1 MAGTRNPFGRRP
13 HPGSRIHLRKGHGR
27 PACFPIQKTVAKRN
41 LGNAARK
48 STLAA
53 NDNRREISGVSRL
66 PANSGGVLTK
76 TPPTEAPNHRLRPPA
91 PPFLPPSGP
100 ANGSF
105 NGHHPKSK
113 LLAAKVS
120 HEPSIGIK
128 PPCWFS
134 WVYWMRAGCL
144 WRVARAPPKC
154 AMPAYRRTSSFSAP
168 HRSNRTLN
176 KNKPMEN
183 FLVSRADWSSD
194 SRVYWPAP
202 AHLWNGVVDGESFGT
217 GVTVLFYSTEEVD

>member
-48 STLAA
+48 ATLAA
-53 NDNRREISGVSRL
+53 NDNRREISRVSRL

-120 HEPSIGIK
+120 HEHIYWNQASVLVQLGLLDASRLPVAGRESAAKVRDASLPSNQLIQRATPFK
-128 PPCWFS
+128 PHS
-134 WVYWMRAGCL
+134 QQ
-144 WRVARAPPKC
+144 K
-154 AMPAYRRTSSFSAP
+154 
-168 HRSNRTLN
+168 
-176 KNKPMEN
+176 
-183 FLVSRADWSSD
+183 
-194 SRVYWPAP
+194 
-202 AHLWNGVVDGESFGT
+202 
-217 GVTVLFYSTEEVD
+217 